1 MFARCCRIFQQLRD
15 FSPYFLPIVLRISQK
30 SADEKERAREGDE
43 IQILLKT
50 SDIVEKLHMAAA
62 IVHLP
67 KLVFEVTVVKKS
79 ISSPFWSM
87 NQRLTP
93 SARQK
98 PVSSNSLCTRS
109 WKRTHSGLSEHE
121 RSAGGTM
128 ASGPGLFETLSLKR
142 EGCIFEV
149 PTYLFSANIQNHSSK
164 VIELLTLKRCRSV

>member
-30 SADEKERAREGDE
+30 SADEKERARESDE
-43 IQILLKT
+43 IQIKLILLKT
-50 SDIVEKLHMAAA
+50 SDIVQKLHIAAA
-62 IVHLP
+62 IIHLP
-67 KLVFEVTVVKKS
+67 KIVFEVTVIKKS

-128 ASGPGLFETLSLKR
+128 ASGPGIWTWF
-142 EGCIFEV
+142 I
-149 PTYLFSANIQNHSSK
+149 
-164 VIELLTLKRCRSV
+164 